1 LFREHGLWAINELWR
16 PDKADE
22 PMQEIFEQFVTLW
35 VVIDPIGTIP
45 VFVAVTAG
53 IEAKKR
59 TGVAIHAA
67 VLAICVL
74 MFFLVAGQFLI
85 DALGIGLP
93 AFQIAGGL
101 ILFLFA
107 LTMIFGDSK
116 PKQEIGKAD
125 ADEKP
130 ESPAVF
136 PLAVPS
142 LASPGAMLA
151 VVLLTD
157 NNRFSFAE
165 QADTGC
171 GGGRCTC
178 SHAAGHADPEG
189 HRYQRGRHRQ
199 PGHGND
205 PGSGRGRQCHCC
217 GAGADQN
224 QHRLKSVLP
233 EQNRPPA
240 KYRRPSR
247 RLAFPSFKQ
256 WQPWSMRGPPMPQP
270 HPGRI
275 WCRSAPVR
283 STACC

>member
-1 LFREHGLWAINELWR
+1 
-16 PDKADE
+16 
-22 PMQEIFEQFVTLW
+22 MQDIFEQFVTLW

-59 TGVAIHAA
+59 TGVAIQAA

-74 MFFLVAGQFLI
+74 MFFLLAGQFLI
-85 DALGIGLP
+85 DALGISLP

-116 PKQEIGKAD
+116 PKQEIKKHD
-125 ADEKP
+125 TDHDTDE
-130 ESPAVF
+130 EQDNPAVF

-165 QADTGC
+165 QAVTAGILVAVV
-171 GGGRCTC
+171 GFALVFMLLASPILKLIGTSG
-178 SHAAGHADPEG
+178 AAIVSRVMGMILAAVAVD
-189 HRYQRGRHRQ
+189 
-199 PGHGND
+199 NVI
-205 PGSGRGRQCHCC
+205 S
-217 GAGADQN
+217 A
-224 QHRLKSVLP
+224 VL
-233 EQNRPPA
+233 ELIKVNA
-240 KYRRPSR
+240 
-247 RLAFPSFKQ
+247 A
-256 WQPWSMRGPPMPQP
+256 
-270 HPGRI
+270 
-275 WCRSAPVR
+275 
-283 STACC
+283 